1 MFMENEEF
9 QALWNNVNETFTRLK
24 KVEDSEYNVS
34 MFSFSKTGKSV
45 SVYRSMSYKPP
56 AIYSSL
62 IIFLLMFHFNIEI
75 TISHYFL
82 YLNNYFI

>member
-1 MFMENEEF
+1 MENEEF
-9 QALWNNVNETFTRLK
+9 QALWNNINETFTRLK
-24 KVEDSEYNVS
+24 KVEDSEHNVS

-56 AIYSSL
+56 SIYSSL
-62 IIFLLMFHFNIEI
+62 IIFLLMFHFDIEI